1 MGQGTSEAVAR
12 VEETRARLDAE
23 VAELQR
29 RVPPMIDKAK
39 HTAMATAAALG
50 GGVVLVVGVRLAL
63 ARRRRRQAPDIPA
76 LLRLLPDGAE
86 AALSKAAATAE
97 RAAREAGGRVVSGA
111 EVTGRKARAAVERLA
126 S

>member
-29 RVPPMIDKAK
+29 RVPPMVDKAK
-39 HTAMATAAALG
+39 RTALTAAAALTA
-50 GGVVLVVGVRLAL
+50 GVTLLVAL
-63 ARRRRRQAPDIPA
+63 RVVVRRRRARKAVPAPVRLLREARDQVGQAPVR
-76 LLRLLPDGAE
+76 LLRDARDQVSQV
-86 AALSKAAATAE
+86 AAH
-97 RAAREAGGRVVSGA
+97 
-111 EVTGRKARAAVERLA
+111 LA